1 MNKYRSYYYCFVSV
15 LLTAMLL
22 SCIKDDIPSC
32 PPLQIMIDVE
42 DKNYNNTD
50 YIENNTGLKLKIDE
64 NLSFK
69 SYINKLFY
77 ALYDLATGELVLV
90 KHLHEVTG
98 DAKMATVFLPEDL
111 PFGHYGLI
119 VWGNIN
125 SEQGILADKRFG
137 TYDLHMGGLEGFDVY
152 MTANELIYDE
162 QHYQHVV
169 KLKRLK
175 GQLIVIAENF
185 PENIRWSQKY
195 ITNVMGN
202 IDYNW
207 HYSEVETVFTE
218 RTWGRNMN
226 YISNT
231 FVSPSASSKGSE
243 IKAIL
248 FDRPEMET
256 PDMQLQSV
264 TTTIHRN
271 EITVLRYV
279 YNADTGTTDIYILM
293 DDGWSEIVNLEN

>member
-1 MNKYRSYYYCFVSV
+1 MNKYRSYYYCFLSV

-22 SCIKDDIPSC
+22 SCIKDDIQPC

-42 DKNYNNTD
+42 DKNYSNID
-50 YIENNTGLKLKIDE
+50 YIEKNTDLKLRIDE

-77 ALYDLATGELVLV
+77 ALYDLETGELVLV

-98 DAKMATVFLPEDL
+98 EAKMATVFLPEDL

-125 SEQGILADKRFG
+125 SEQGILADKRFD
-137 TYDLHMGGLEGFDVY
+137 TYDLHMGGIEGFDVY

-162 QHYQHVV
+162 QHYQYIV

-175 GQLIVIAENF
+175 GKLIIIAENF
-185 PENIRWSQKY
+185 PENIGWSKKS

-207 HYSEVETVFTE
+207 HYSEAETVFTE
-218 RTWGRNMN
+218 REWEQNVN
-226 YISNT
+226 YMT
-231 FVSPSASSKGSE
+231 HTLVSPSASTKGSNV
-243 IKAIL
+243 KAFL
-248 FDRPEMET
+248 YDHAEMEK
-256 PDMQLQSV
+256 PFMELQSV
-264 TTTIHRN
+264 NTDIKRN

-279 YNADTGTTDIYILM
+279 YEPEKGTTSVFILM
-293 DDGWSEIVNLEN
+293 DDGWSQIINLEK